1 MEKEQWKD
9 DILHSLEGLKR
20 AEPRPGLYAGIRAKL
35 NAPAAAEPFKVVH
48 RAYLALAAACLAL
61 LITANVWALRQEH
74 TGTPGPSVYQ
84 LDNTRFDVYQPYG
97 S

>member
-9 DILHSLEGLKR
+9 DILRSLDGIKR
-20 AEPRPGLYAGIRAKL
+20 AEPGPGLYAGIRAKL
-35 NAPAAAEPFKVVH
+35 NAPAAAGPFKVVH

-61 LITANVWALRQEH
+61 LITANVWALRQEQ
-74 TGTPGPSVYQ
+74 TSTSGTSVYQ
-84 LDNTRFDVYQPYG
+84 LDTTRFDVYQPDG